1 MITRLRGI
9 VESVAGS
16 SVVIVPNTGTAS
28 ALADAMLAFEVLTPA
43 YVAKRLESKI
53 GQPVILHTKVY
64 IESQNQ
70 GSSFEPRLIGFLSP
84 IEREFFD
91 LFTTVKGIGNRK
103 ALRALAEEPSIIAS
117 AVARG
122 DAKAL
127 TNLPEIGKRMADT
140 VIAELKGK
148 TERFISVEM
157 NDGTRTINRPA
168 PSPLSGGPSMSV
180 PEQEAVDTLVVLGEQ
195 RSEAE
200 RKVRLAA
207 AKLGRPATDV
217 NELVGA
223 VYSLR

>member
-1 MITRLRGI
+1 ML
-9 VESVAGS
+9 ESVAGS
-16 SVVIVPNTGTAS
+16 SAVIVPMPGGVAGAAAGFGAS
-28 ALADAMLAFEVLTPA
+28 MADASLAFEVLTPA
-43 YVAKRLESKI
+43 YVARRLESRI
-53 GQPVILHTKVY
+53 GQSVTLHTKVY
-64 IESQNQ
+64 LESQNQ

-84 IEREFFD
+84 VEREFFD

-103 ALRALAEEPSIIAS
+103 ALRALAEDPAVIAS
-117 AVARG
+117 AIARA

-148 TERFISVEM
+148 TERYMSVEM
-157 NDGTRTINRPA
+157 DDGTRTIARPA
-168 PSPLSGGPSMSV
+168 AVNASGANLSV

-207 AKLGRPATDV
+207 AKLGRPAVDV